1 MSSHDGR
8 VAVVTGA
15 ASGFGRAIC
24 SELAMRGAEIVAVD
38 VNPADETISEVE
50 EIGRRALGLQADV
63 SRPDDVSAIH
73 QEMIAFGGRVDI
85 LVNNAGVFPF
95 KDIFELEY
103 EQWKR
108 TQEINVDSQ
117 FLMAKAVIGSM
128 REHGWGRIVNL
139 ASNSLGLAVPG
150 LAHYMA
156 SKGGVIGLTR
166 ALASDLAP
174 FGVTVNAVSPTASRT
189 PGGSQNIGD
198 ELLETVAQMQAI
210 KRVGVAADI
219 VGTVCFLTSEDCAF
233 VTGQTI
239 VADGGL
245 VRV

>member
-8 VAVVTGA
+8 FAVVTGA

-24 SELAMRGAEIVAVD
+24 SELARRGAEIIAVD
-38 VNPADETISEVE
+38 LNSADETISEVE
-50 EIGRRALGLQADV
+50 EIGRRALGLHADV
-63 SRPDDVSAIH
+63 SRPDHVAAI
-73 QEMIAFGGRVDI
+73 QEEMIAFGGRVDI

-108 TQEINVDSQ
+108 TQEVNVDSQ
-117 FLMAKAVIGSM
+117 FLMTKVVIGSM

-174 FGVTVNAVSPTASRT
+174 FGVTVNAISPTASRT

-198 ELLETVAQMQAI
+198 ELLERVAQMQAI
-210 KRVGVAADI
+210 KRVGVAIDI